1 MNMSFIVFTFAVV
14 GLVFMFYE
22 VDLSVLTA
30 LPLIVLSVGLV
41 WSMKRIQEV
50 VKILN
55 SDEFYSNE
63 KIVNLHITM
72 FVVFTVVITIEY
84 TLDFIGELRWS
95 VSKEE
100 LNHTDEYY
108 KWQFAV
114 KVLDCTKSVV
124 VNIIGYVM
132 LYMLLKYSQE
142 HHKDD
147 FKEATEK
154 RNAKFLLVFN
164 NDAKGLDAVNQS
176 HQLELMRKEAER
188 RQERNE
194 DAA

>member
-1 MNMSFIVFTFAVV
+1 MSFIVFTFAVV

>member
-1 MNMSFIVFTFAVV
+1 MSFIVFTFAVV

-30 LPLIVLSVGLV
+30 LPLILLSVGLV

-100 LNHTDEYY
+100 LNHTEEYY

-147 FKEATEK
+147 FREATEK

-164 NDAKGLDAVNQS
+164 NDVKGLDAVNQS

>member
-1 MNMSFIVFTFAVV
+1 MSFIVFTFAVV

-30 LPLIVLSVGLV
+30 LPLILLSVGLV

-108 KWQFAV
+108 KWQFDV
-114 KVLDCTKSVV
+114 WYFDVSVLV
-124 VNIIGYVM
+124 
-132 LYMLLKYSQE
+132 
-142 HHKDD
+142 
-147 FKEATEK
+147 
-154 RNAKFLLVFN
+154 
-164 NDAKGLDAVNQS
+164 
-176 HQLELMRKEAER
+176 
-188 RQERNE
+188 
-194 DAA
+194 

>member
-1 MNMSFIVFTFAVV
+1 MNFSFLVLTFTVV
-14 GLVFMFYE
+14 GLAFIFYKI
-22 VDLSVLTA
+22 DLAVLSA

-41 WSMKRIQEV
+41 WSMRRIQEV
-50 VKILN
+50 VRVLN

-72 FVVFTVVITIEY
+72 FVAFTVVITIEY
-84 TLDFIGELRWS
+84 TLDLLGEIQFS
-95 VSKEE
+95 ASK
-100 LNHTDEYY
+100 NDPNRPDEYY

-114 KVLDCTKSVV
+114 KILDCIKSVV
-124 VNIIGYVM
+124 VNLIGYVM

-147 FKEATEK
+147 FREATEK
-154 RNAKFLLVFN
+154 RNARFLLVFN

-176 HQLELMRKEAER
+176 H
-188 RQERNE
+188 
-194 DAA
+194 

>member
-1 MNMSFIVFTFAVV
+1 MSFIVFTFAVV

-22 VDLSVLTA
+22 VDLSVLTV
-30 LPLIVLSVGLV
+30 LPLILLSVGLV

-100 LNHTDEYY
+100 LNHTEEYY

-147 FKEATEK
+147 FRESTEK

-164 NDAKGLDAVNQS
+164 NDVKGLDAVNQS
-176 HQLELMRKEAER
+176 HQLELMRKEAE
-188 RQERNE
+188 
-194 DAA
+194 

>member
-1 MNMSFIVFTFAVV
+1 MSFIVFTFAVV

-30 LPLIVLSVGLV
+30 LPLILLSVGLV

-63 KIVNLHITM
+63 KIVNLHIPM

-100 LNHTDEYY
+100 LNHTEEYY

-147 FKEATEK
+147 FREATEK

-164 NDAKGLDAVNQS
+164 NDVKGLDAVNQS

>member
-1 MNMSFIVFTFAVV
+1 MNTSFIVFTFAVV
-14 GLVFMFYE
+14 GLVFMFYT

-63 KIVNLHITM
+63 KIVNLHIAM

-84 TLDFIGELRWS
+84 TLDFIGALRWS
-95 VSKEE
+95 DSKEE

-147 FKEATEK
+147 FREATEK

>member
-147 FKEATEK
+147 FREATEK

>member
-1 MNMSFIVFTFAVV
+1 MSFIVFTFAVV

-30 LPLIVLSVGLV
+30 LPLILLSVGLV

-147 FKEATEK
+147 FREATEK

-164 NDAKGLDAVNQS
+164 NDVKGLDAVNQS

>member
-30 LPLIVLSVGLV
+30 LPLILLSVGLV

-100 LNHTDEYY
+100 LNHTEEYY

-147 FKEATEK
+147 FREATEK

-164 NDAKGLDAVNQS
+164 NDVKGLDAVNQS